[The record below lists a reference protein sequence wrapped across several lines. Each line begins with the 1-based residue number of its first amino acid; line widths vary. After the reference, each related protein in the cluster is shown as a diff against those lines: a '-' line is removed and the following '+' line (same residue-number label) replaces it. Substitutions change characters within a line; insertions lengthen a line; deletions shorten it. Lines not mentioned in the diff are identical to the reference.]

1 MEQDDVLE
9 DEEEDSEEV
18 DLEHGPLTAQ
28 QKYLKVK
35 AYLEKK
41 YNKAFR

>member
-1 MEQDDVLE
+1 MEH
-9 DEEEDSEEV
+9 
-18 DLEHGPLTAQ
+18 EHGPLTAQ